1 MFLSDS
7 VVVPFSNL
15 LIENVLTDSAA
26 ENFTIGNVLS
36 YLVAVKIEMILSD
49 SAGEILKFCN

>member
-7 VVVPFSNL
+7 VVVPSSKL
-15 LIENVLTDSAA
+15 LIENVLSDSAA
-26 ENFTIGNVLS
+26 ENFTIENVLS